1 MKKPLQ
7 HTAIALALFGL
18 CAIATSETRAQDA
31 KTSTAAEAST
41 TSTVA
46 KGVSDFDS
54 RTGDDAV
61 LRAQVLLERIY
72 FSPGQIDGISGSNM
86 RKAVAG
92 FQNAYG
98 VTGTGLDDA
107 TWAALEAKSPGPA
120 IVEYT
125 LTEEDVK
132 GPFRSIPSSMAA
144 KAKMSAMGFTSVEE
158 KLGEKFHASP
168 NLLKKL
174 NTGKSFTAGTV
185 IRVPNVLDIA
195 KLPKAAKVIVDKS
208 ASMLIL
214 ADASNHVIAQ
224 FPVTTGSEYDP
235 LPIGEW
241 KINGVGRNPEFHYN
255 PKLFWDARKGDK
267 KATIPA
273 GPNNP
278 VGVAWIDLSKPHYGI
293 HGTPEPS
300 TISKTQSHGCIRMTN
315 WSVLQVADAVGP
327 GTPVSLVE

>member
-7 HTAIALALFGL
+7 HTALALALFGL
-18 CAIATSETRAQDA
+18 CAIATSEVRAQTATPTATTATD
-31 KTSTAAEAST
+31 TAASAGFE
-41 TSTVA
+41 
-46 KGVSDFDS
+46 S
-54 RTGDDAV
+54 RTGKFAV

-98 VTGTGLDDA
+98 VTGTGLDEA
-107 TWAALEAKSPGPA
+107 TWTALEAKSPGPA
-120 IVEYT
+120 IVDYT
-125 LTEEDVK
+125 LTEADVK
-132 GPFRSIPSSMAA
+132 GPFRSIPRSMAA
-144 KAKMSAMGFTSVEE
+144 QARLPDLGFSSVEE

-168 NLLKKL
+168 TLLKKL
-174 NTGKSFTAGTV
+174 NPNTSFTAGSV
-185 IRVPNVLDIA
+185 IKVPNVLDIP
-195 KLPKAAKVIVDKS
+195 KLPKAEKIIVDKS
-208 ASMLIL
+208 ASLLIL
-214 ADASNHVIAQ
+214 ADAANHVMAQ
-224 FPVTTGSEYDP
+224 FPVTTGSENDP
-235 LPIGEW
+235 LPIGDW
-241 KINGVGRNPEFHYN
+241 KVNGVARDPEFHYN

-293 HGTPEPS
+293 HGTPEPAN
-300 TISKTQSHGCIRMTN
+300 ISKTQSHGCIRMTN

-327 GTPVSLVE
+327 GTAVSLVE

>member
-1 MKKPLQ
+1 MKQPLK

-18 CAIATSETRAQDA
+18 CVVATGETRAQQA
-31 KTSTAAEAST
+31 STPTAAPTQAAGELA
-41 TSTVA
+41 A
-46 KGVSDFDS
+46 FES
-54 RTGDDAV
+54 RSGAFAD

-72 FSPGQIDGISGSNM
+72 FSPGQIDGVEGSNM

-92 FQNAYG
+92 FQHAYG

-125 LTEEDVK
+125 LTEADVK
-132 GPFRSIPSSMAA
+132 GPFRATPRSMAA
-144 KAKMSAMGFTSVEE
+144 QAKLPALSYSSVEE
-158 KLGEKFHASP
+158 QLGEKFHASP

-174 NTGKSFTAGTV
+174 NPGKQFTAGTV

-214 ADASNHVIAQ
+214 ADAENRVMAQ
-224 FPVTTGSEYDP
+224 FPVTTGSENDP

-241 KINGVGRNPEFHYN
+241 KVNGVARDPEFHYN
-255 PKLFWDARKGDK
+255 PKLFWDARKGDR

-278 VGVAWIDLSKPHYGI
+278 VGLAWIDLSKPHYGI
-293 HGTPEPS
+293 HGTPEPAN
-300 TISKTQSHGCIRMTN
+300 ISKTQSHGCIRMTN
-315 WSVLQVADAVGP
+315 WSVLQVADAVAP
-327 GTPVSLVE
+327 GTVVSLVE